1 MSSLNRIFFIIFILK
16 IDLSETLRD
25 VSHKCKFFFVVLE
38 LNVVLQFGVS
48 LTVLTVP
55 GYDVRVNRQPVME
68 GCNAVLSCTA
78 REDVK
83 EHLTVTSWF
92 RDDAILLPG
101 NTDTGE

>member
-1 MSSLNRIFFIIFILK
+1 MNSY
-16 IDLSETLRD
+16 
-25 VSHKCKFFFVVLE
+25 V
-38 LNVVLQFGVS
+38 

-78 REDVK
+78 REDIK

-92 RDDAILLPG
+92 RDEAILLPG
-101 NTDTGE
+101 NTDTGEMENSLFFSLALSLLN

>member
-1 MSSLNRIFFIIFILK
+1 M
-16 IDLSETLRD
+16 
-25 VSHKCKFFFVVLE
+25 
-38 LNVVLQFGVS
+38 
-48 LTVLTVP
+48 LTVP
-55 GYDVRVNRQPVME
+55 GYDVRVNRSPVVE

-101 NTDTGE
+101 STDTGEYQRSLKVYLCFPSYVYMFHVC

>member
-1 MSSLNRIFFIIFILK
+1 MVTRFNPSNRDSLWIA
-16 IDLSETLRD
+16 
-25 VSHKCKFFFVVLE
+25 
-38 LNVVLQFGVS
+38 
-48 LTVLTVP
+48 VLTVP
-55 GYDVRVNRQPVME
+55 GYDVRVNRSPVLE

-101 NTDTGE
+101 STDTGKIN

>member
-1 MSSLNRIFFIIFILK
+1 M
-16 IDLSETLRD
+16 
-25 VSHKCKFFFVVLE
+25 
-38 LNVVLQFGVS
+38 
-48 LTVLTVP
+48 LTVP
-55 GYDVRVNRQPVME
+55 GYDVRVNRSPVLE

-101 NTDTGE
+101 STDTGKLIIYIMILNY

>member
-1 MSSLNRIFFIIFILK
+1 MFHKIKCTFLFVVINFIIK
-16 IDLSETLRD
+16 
-25 VSHKCKFFFVVLE
+25 
-38 LNVVLQFGVS
+38 LNVLFVQFDVLFI
-48 LTVLTVP
+48 VLTVP

-101 NTDTGE
+101 NTDTGK

>member
-1 MSSLNRIFFIIFILK
+1 MLM
-16 IDLSETLRD
+16 
-25 VSHKCKFFFVVLE
+25 
-38 LNVVLQFGVS
+38 
-48 LTVLTVP
+48 VP
-55 GYDVRVNRQPVME
+55 GYDVRVNRSPVLE

-101 NTDTGE
+101 STDTGKISRDF

>member
-1 MSSLNRIFFIIFILK
+1 MYVFFAAINPIKLNIL
-16 IDLSETLRD
+16 
-25 VSHKCKFFFVVLE
+25 
-38 LNVVLQFGVS
+38 LQFDVLL

>member
-1 MSSLNRIFFIIFILK
+1 MKLREMFRRNVNFAVTSPRIKCITTIL
-16 IDLSETLRD
+16 L
-25 VSHKCKFFFVVLE
+25 
-38 LNVVLQFGVS
+38 

>member
-1 MSSLNRIFFIIFILK
+1 M
-16 IDLSETLRD
+16 
-25 VSHKCKFFFVVLE
+25 
-38 LNVVLQFGVS
+38 
-48 LTVLTVP
+48 LTVP
-55 GYDVRVNRQPVME
+55 GYDVRVNRSPVVE

-101 NTDTGE
+101 STDTGECQRFLKIYLCFLSYAYMFHVC

>member
-1 MSSLNRIFFIIFILK
+1 M
-16 IDLSETLRD
+16 
-25 VSHKCKFFFVVLE
+25 
-38 LNVVLQFGVS
+38 
-48 LTVLTVP
+48 LTVP
-55 GYDVRVNRQPVME
+55 GYDVRVNRSPVLE

-101 NTDTGE
+101 STDTGKIYVYLIHFFYFSGYGF